1 MIKVDFKHPIYGM
14 STVICDSISSEDSG
28 MKPMFEL
35 RFSNESSMYV
45 FITSVKHISISK
57 S

>member
-28 MKPMFEL
+28 IYPMFEL
-35 RFSNESSMYV
+35 RFSNESSMHV
-45 FITSVKHISISK
+45 FVTSVKHISISK
-57 S
+57 